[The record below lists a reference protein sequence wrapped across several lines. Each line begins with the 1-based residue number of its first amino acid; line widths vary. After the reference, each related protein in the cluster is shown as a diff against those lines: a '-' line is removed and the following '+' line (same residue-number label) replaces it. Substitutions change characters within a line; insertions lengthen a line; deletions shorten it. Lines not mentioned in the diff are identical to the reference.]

1 MPNIGALLKEE
12 ISRLSRKETRAQL
25 EALKRASAQY
35 RQGIAALRRQ
45 VITLEREVARLSR
58 HKASG
63 AAQAAADAASENAPK
78 VRFSS
83 KWLRPAR
90 EKLGLSA
97 ADYGR
102 LVGVTAQSVYNW
114 ERGATEPRGAQLQA
128 IAELRGIGKRE
139 AKARLEALEAAEKP
153 KRAKRTRKP
162 AAE

>member
-45 VITLEREVARLSR
+45 VLTLEREVARLSR
-58 HKASG
+58 QKAG
-63 AAQAAADAASENAPK
+63 ASAKAAAEASDEDAPK

-97 ADYGR
+97 ADYGK

-128 IAELRGIGKRE
+128 IGELRGIGKRE
-139 AKARLEALEAAEKP
+139 AKARLEALGAEKP
-153 KRAKRTRKP
+153 KRARRARKP

>member
-35 RQGIAALRRQ
+35 RQSITALRRQ
-45 VITLEREVARLSR
+45 LITLEREVARLSR
-58 HKASG
+58 QQANG
-63 AAQAAADAASENAPK
+63 AARAAAAGVEEEAPK

-97 ADYGR
+97 ADYGK
-102 LVGVTAQSVYNW
+102 LAGVTAQSVYNW

-128 IAELRGIGKRE
+128 IGELRGIGKRE
-139 AKARLEALEAAEKP
+139 AKARLEALGAEKP
-153 KRAKRTRKP
+153 KRAKRARKP